1 MPCQITSSNWKNSI
15 ALIALPLR
23 LPSMLRNLGQLRIS
37 SRFSGL
43 FLQWGLLPAHYS
55 TSDEE
60 FAKQFSS
67 CLENKK
73 CCQKPILESFPDFLF
88 PGVEISPNI
97 CLKFFFA
104 KLVSRKIISELPI
117 HQDLILKVLLIIIKF
132 AFNLILYQQLVSPY
146 VLCSCLNM

>member
-1 MPCQITSSNWKNSI
+1 MFHVSYDLVLLPTALLKAAQSYTTSTSVHGKVFQMPCQITSSNWKNSI

-60 FAKQFSS
+60 FAK
-67 CLENKK
+67 
-73 CCQKPILESFPDFLF
+73 
-88 PGVEISPNI
+88 
-97 CLKFFFA
+97 
-104 KLVSRKIISELPI
+104 
-117 HQDLILKVLLIIIKF
+117 
-132 AFNLILYQQLVSPY
+132 
-146 VLCSCLNM
+146 